1 MGSDPKKKGIFAM
14 NIQLPT
20 LSPYLKPGFST
31 LKLLSR
37 VLHPI
42 KTKKDRDMAELAK
55 RYLNG

>member
-1 MGSDPKKKGIFAM
+1 M

-20 LSPYLKPGFST
+20 LSPYLKPSFST

-37 VLHPI
+37 VFHPI